1 MDDLKVEL
9 YQLYVSELPGSTAS
23 KLSKTRVVCKSIA
36 FVLTA
41 INQTQKENQEIL
53 QGHKAQAPGT
63 AAQENMCCALPAQHV
78 WGEFENHTAATKGM
92 VVTTVKYMVKIWPL
106 WYQQK
111 TNWLEKKKKGWRA
124 SFKLK
129 QKDDK
134 EQQKQDK
141 NIKLLRKGK
150 NINLE
155 LCSVRM

>member
-9 YQLYVSELPGSTAS
+9 SQLHVSELPGSTAS
-23 KLSKTRVVCKSIA
+23 KLSKTQVVCKSIA

-53 QGHKAQAPGT
+53 HGHKVQAPGT
-63 AAQENMCCALPAQHV
+63 AVQENMCYALPAQHV

-92 VVTTVKYMVKIWPL
+92 VVTTVEVHGQDLTIVVSTENKL
-106 WYQQK
+106 AG
-111 TNWLEKKKKGWRA
+111 KKKGLRA

-129 QKDDK
+129 QMDDK
-134 EQQKQDK
+134 QQQKQDK
-141 NIKLLRKGK
+141 NVKLLRKGK
-150 NINLE
+150 NRNLE